1 MQRRDFLRVVVP
13 MTLTPRLLLG
23 QQPATPAPPPAA
35 PVPWT
40 LGLNPATPLPETVIA
55 DEVGITELRFFSPVQ
70 MATLRKLAAVLLP
83 PLGGKPGA
91 LDAAAP
97 EFLDFLIGVSSAS
110 RKQVYQGG
118 LDWLETQAQTQHH
131 RAFAALEEA
140 QAGPLLEPWLR
151 TWMTDHPPSEPHADF
166 INIAHTD
173 IRTATVNSRQ
183 WSEAPA
189 RGAQDKTPVELFWQP
204 IEPDLFGDRS
214 TRPPAAA
221 IAAPKSEHSIPAYP
235 R

>member
-13 MTLTPRLLLG
+13 LTLTPKLLLS
-23 QQPATPAPPPAA
+23 QQSTPAPPPPA

-40 LGLNPATPLPETVIA
+40 LGLNPATPLPATVVA
-55 DEVGITELRFFSPVQ
+55 DDVGLTELRFFSTLQ
-70 MATLRKLAAVLLP
+70 MATLRKLADVLLP

-91 LDAAAP
+91 LQAAAP
-97 EFLDFLIGVSSAS
+97 EFLDFLLGVSSAN

-118 LDWLETQAQTQHH
+118 LDWLETQAQT
-131 RAFAALEEA
+131 RYKRDFAALDET
-140 QAGPLLEPWLR
+140 QAGSLLQPWLR
-151 TWMTDHPPSEPHADF
+151 TWMTDHPPTEPHADF
-166 INIAHTD
+166 INIAHAD
-173 IRTATVNSRQ
+173 IRTATINSSL
-183 WSEAPA
+183 WNDAPTHP
-189 RGAQDKTPVELFWQP
+189 AQEETPVELFWQP

-214 TRPPAAA
+214 TRSPAAA